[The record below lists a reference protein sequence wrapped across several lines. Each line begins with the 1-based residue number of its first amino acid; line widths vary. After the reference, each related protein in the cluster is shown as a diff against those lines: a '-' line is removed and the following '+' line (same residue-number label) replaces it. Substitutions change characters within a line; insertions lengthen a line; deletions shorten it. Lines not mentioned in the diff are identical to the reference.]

1 MDRRTVNHRVRVAA
15 VLVAL
20 ASVASACGSSVLTE
34 RAGATAGRAGST
46 QAVAGVPGDV
56 ATADGTP
63 GAGSAPVS
71 GPGTGSGGAGGG
83 SAVTGSAA
91 AVPYK
96 LGVPGFTQGITAT
109 TIKIGI
115 PVLANAEAAAGLLG
129 AANIRPGDNR
139 VESQALIAD
148 INSRGGIHGRKI
160 EPEYFDVDFG
170 NPSSVQA
177 NVLAACNHFADDS
190 KVFAILMVINPPVSF
205 VSCAAQK
212 GVILLNGSVG
222 SPDDQL
228 LAATAP
234 WYYTPTLLSQS
245 RIWGPLFD
253 SVGARGAIHKG
264 DKVAVF
270 ALDQLPYT
278 RVAEQVVIPGLTARG
293 YQVSAFERVA
303 TEASIQN
310 AVLRFRESGATH
322 VVFVQESGVPDLLF
336 MRQAEAQKYRPTY
349 LMSSY
354 DAPGYLLEGNV
365 APEQIAGIQ
374 GIGWEP
380 IADVAPARE
389 PLRPMETRC
398 YQILTKGGEPQTERQ
413 YYLTAEFMCDLVW
426 AFEAIARAA
435 GPQLSTVS
443 FASGYHSIGS
453 GYTPATV
460 FRTDFSKRTDGVS
473 AFRPL
478 GWVAGC
484 KCLQYLGPLQ
494 PVP

>member
-1 MDRRTVNHRVRVAA
+1 VRSRLGIALLALA
-15 VLVAL
+15 VLT
-20 ASVASACGSSVLTE
+20 SACGSSVLTE
-34 RAGATAGRAGST
+34 RAGGTVGRAGST
-46 QAVAGVPGDV
+46 QSVAGVP
-56 ATADGTP
+56 ADGAAEVTP
-63 GAGSAPVS
+63 GDGGVAAVPGAAGATGGAGSPS
-71 GPGTGSGGAGGG
+71 GTVASAGTA
-83 SAVTGSAA
+83 
-91 AVPYK
+91 YK
-96 LGVPGFTQGITAT
+96 NGVPGLTQGITDT

-139 VESQALIAD
+139 IESQALIAD
-148 INSRGGIHGRKI
+148 INSRGGINGRKI
-160 EPEYFDVDFG
+160 EPEFYDVDFG

-228 LAATAP
+228 IAATAP
-234 WYYTPTLLSQS
+234 WYYVPTLLSQS
-245 RIWGPLFD
+245 RIWAPLFD
-253 SVGARGAIHKG
+253 SVGARGMIHKG

-278 RVAEQVVIPGLTARG
+278 RVAEQVVIPALKARG
-293 YQVSAFERVA
+293 YQVAAFERVA

-365 APEQIAGIQ
+365 APEQIAGVQ

-380 IADVAPARE
+380 IADVAAERE
-389 PLRPMETRC
+389 PLRPQETRC
-398 YQILTKGGEPQTERQ
+398 YQILTKGGEPQSQRQ

-426 AFEAIARAA
+426 TFEAVVRAA
-435 GPQLSTVS
+435 GPHLSTVS
-443 FASGYHSIGS
+443 FLSGYHSIGT
-453 GYTPATV
+453 GYSPATV
-460 FRTDFSKRTDGVS
+460 FRTDFSKRLDGVS

-478 GWVAGC
+478 GWVASC

-494 PVP
+494 PLP